1 MYFYYFT
8 ILFLFLPAFF
18 ETAFPESRGKIPFKK
33 LFLWFS
39 FSVITLQMGLRW
51 ETGSDWLPYINHFYS
66 QDLSTPFVNN
76 ENGYEAGYNFFVSVF
91 KFITPEYSFLLF
103 VHAVIFFLLLKK
115 SYQFFTPYS
124 LVAVL
129 LFYVTFLGIWG
140 SSRQLL
146 AVVIGLLGLICLYE
160 KKWLAYGICVLLA
173 FQFHSSSLLLLI
185 FIFLRKKFDNYLILG
200 VALSCL
206 IIGFSPLPLKIFSLT
221 GGFNEHTA
229 SKAEAYLEL
238 AKAENSAVSV
248 IGIAKRILIFSFFFI
263 FRNKI
268 SENYPKFNFV
278 FNGYFVSLCFY
289 FMFASSLSVMISR
302 GSLYF
307 NIFEPLLLSYIFC
320 LTKNRKVG
328 LIMIITLLIYCFI
341 TINQSIATYPQL
353 FDPYKGIF
361 FNEDLNRTD
370 F

>member
-8 ILFLFLPAFF
+8 IIFLFLPAFF

-33 LFLWFS
+33 LFLLFS
-39 FSVITLQMGLRW
+39 FSVIALQMGLRW
-51 ETGSDWLPYINHFYS
+51 ETGTDWIPYFNHFYS
-66 QDLSTPFVNN
+66 QDLSTPFVNL
-76 ENGYEAGYNFFVSVF
+76 ENNFESGYNFFVSTI
-91 KFITPEYSFLLF
+91 KFIIPEYSFLLF

-146 AVVIGLLGLICLYE
+146 AVAIGLLGLTYLYE
-160 KKWLAYGICVLLA
+160 KKWWAYGICVILA

-185 FIFLRKKFDNYLILG
+185 FIFLRKKFDNYLILAI
-200 VALSCL
+200 ALSCL
-206 IIGFSPLPLKIFSLT
+206 IVGFSPLPSKIFSLM

-238 AKAENSAVSV
+238 AKGESSSVSI
-248 IGIAKRILIFSFFFI
+248 IGVAKRILIFSFFFT

-268 SENYPKFNFV
+268 YEKYPKFNFV
-278 FNGYFVSLCFY
+278 FNGYFLSLCFY
-289 FMFASSLSVMISR
+289 FMFASSLPVMISR

-307 NIFEPLLLSYIFC
+307 NIFEPLLLSYVFC
-320 LTKNRKVG
+320 LTKSRRVG
-328 LIMIITLLIYCFI
+328 LMMIITLLIYCFI
-341 TINQSIATYPQL
+341 TVNQSITAYPQI

-361 FNEDLNRTD
+361 FNTD
-370 F
+370 FDRVDF